1 MNLYVHFPFCRRK
14 CAYCALKSRAGVSVE
29 RRAAYV
35 ARLADEVRAR
45 PERNWRTVYFG
56 GGTPALCDIRPLFA
70 ALRETGLAPDAEFT
84 VEGVYTNHVSVRNG
98 QVAITESSCPGGDCM
113 HSGWIRENGRS
124 IICLPNRV
132 EIRVVGGAPE
142 ENEVDA
148 VVR

>member
-1 MNLYVHFPFCRRK
+1 MMTMTLFRGKAASLRAEIRMNGEMIH
-14 CAYCALKSRAGVSVE
+14 E
-29 RRAAYV
+29 M
-35 ARLADEVRAR
+35 
-45 PERNWRTVYFG
+45 
-56 GGTPALCDIRPLFA
+56 PLG
-70 ALRETGLAPDAEFT
+70 EDAEFT

>member
-1 MNLYVHFPFCRRK
+1 MKQGERTSFG
-14 CAYCALKSRAGVSVE
+14 AGD
-29 RRAAYV
+29 AV
-35 ARLADEVRAR
+35 AIAFVIL
-45 PERNWRTVYFG
+45 
-56 GGTPALCDIRPLFA
+56 A
-70 ALRETGLAPDAEFT
+70 ALILLLTMTLFRGKAASLRAEIRMNGEMIHEMPLGEDAEFT

>member
-1 MNLYVHFPFCRRK
+1 MKQGERTSFG
-14 CAYCALKSRAGVSVE
+14 AGD
-29 RRAAYV
+29 AV
-35 ARLADEVRAR
+35 AIAFVIL
-45 PERNWRTVYFG
+45 
-56 GGTPALCDIRPLFA
+56 A
-70 ALRETGLAPDAEFT
+70 ALILLLAMTLFRGKAASLRAEIRMNGEMIHEMPLGEDAEFT
-84 VEGVYTNHVSVRNG
+84 VEGVYTTHVSVRNG

>member
-1 MNLYVHFPFCRRK
+1 MKQGERTSFG
-14 CAYCALKSRAGVSVE
+14 AGD
-29 RRAAYV
+29 AV
-35 ARLADEVRAR
+35 AIAFVIL
-45 PERNWRTVYFG
+45 
-56 GGTPALCDIRPLFA
+56 A
-70 ALRETGLAPDAEFT
+70 ALILLLTMTLFRGKAASLRAEIRMNGEMIHEMPLGEDAEFT
-84 VEGVYTNHVSVRNG
+84 VDGVYTNHVSVRNG